1 MKTMKKYLCLLLM
14 LALLPCL
21 FACKTENQPSTT
33 EATQSAPQTKESL
46 AMNIM
51 SFNLLYKDRTDV
63 EVEETEE
70 KADMRISVRGPGL
83 NRILTEKNIDICGVQ
98 EASAPWEA
106 WFSENLP
113 AEYAFIGQK
122 TADTGEGGFILYRA
136 DRFEQVAWDWFE
148 LHDGDD
154 PHEQYIA
161 WDGDHDRLCTWG
173 LFREK
178 NSGLYF
184 LFFDTHLD
192 NGGKHARQNGAELIL
207 YKIDELRTKYEEELG
222 IDCPVF
228 LVGDMNCETYDE
240 AYETLA
246 SELQDIRHTSKGA
259 TVEDEVDSSPELY
272 WLEDLSQIRRT
283 GHYIDHMF
291 STDNVTVTDMYMI
304 HTATNLCE
312 FGPWLSDHNAV
323 WAAVNFTN

>member
-1 MKTMKKYLCLLLM
+1 MKRYLSIFLVLILLCGLCACGKKT
-14 LALLPCL
+14 A
-21 FACKTENQPSTT
+21 NQSN
-33 EATQSAPQTKESL
+33 QNAPEQEGGSL
-46 AMNIM
+46 SMNIM

-63 EVEETEE
+63 EVEGTEE
-70 KADMRISVRGPGL
+70 KADMRIETRGPGL
-83 NRILTEKNIDICGVQ
+83 NRILSEKDIDICGVQ

-106 WFSENLP
+106 WFRENLP

-122 TADTGEGGFILYRA
+122 TIDTGEGGFILYRA
-136 DRFEQVAWDWFE
+136 DRFEQIAWDWFG

-154 PHEQYIA
+154 PHEQFIA

-178 NSGLYF
+178 SSGLYF

-192 NGGKHARQNGAELIL
+192 NGGKLARQGGAELIL

-222 IDCPVF
+222 ISCPVF
-228 LVGDMNCETYDE
+228 LVGDMNCETHDD

-246 SELQDIRHTSKGA
+246 SELQDIRYASKGA
-259 TVEDEVDSSPELY
+259 TVEDEVDSSPNLY
-272 WLEDLSQIRRT
+272 YLEDLSEIRRT

-291 STDNVTVTDMYMI
+291 STDDVVVSDMFMI

-323 WAAVNFTN
+323 YASVTIQN